1 MKPQNSTIRH
11 LWSTSTIFNSHQ
23 FISHSLSLNFWLWF
37 CWRCHTK
44 AQTDNDTKRRRQKLL
59 TMLSTNRTYQ
69 IRNDENGGEKKPEM
83 KNAIL
88 NKISI
93 ILEFVQYHYVAI
105 FLSLT
110 ICAFALSVS
119 LSLVIP
125 KLWHCFFDPIQFIVR
140 VPSFIGTQFIFSLS
154 SSFYFA
160 IEVDTDLLLLLI
172 LSKEAISTFSST
184 NTFKL
189 LLASDR

>member
-1 MKPQNSTIRH
+1 MLTI
-11 LWSTSTIFNSHQ
+11 
-23 FISHSLSLNFWLWF
+23 LS
-37 CWRCHTK
+37 
-44 AQTDNDTKRRRQKLL
+44 A
-59 TMLSTNRTYQ
+59 NRTYR
-69 IRNDENGGEKKPEM
+69 IRNDVNGGEKKPEM

-105 FLSLT
+105 FLSLP
-110 ICAFALSVS
+110 ICVFALSVS

-140 VPSFIGTQFIFSLS
+140 VPFIYWQSFFSAFS